1 VSKRQP
7 AAVPTAEAMQ
17 RERDALELR
26 RAGATYDA
34 IADRLGYTNRGAA
47 YKAVQRG
54 LRRTIQEPADELR
67 QLEVERLDRL
77 LTAVWRSAMGGNLGA
92 VDRVLRVAERRA
104 RLLGLDAPTKIETE
118 GAVRY
123 QIVGIPPELLS

>member
-1 VSKRQP
+1 MSKRQP